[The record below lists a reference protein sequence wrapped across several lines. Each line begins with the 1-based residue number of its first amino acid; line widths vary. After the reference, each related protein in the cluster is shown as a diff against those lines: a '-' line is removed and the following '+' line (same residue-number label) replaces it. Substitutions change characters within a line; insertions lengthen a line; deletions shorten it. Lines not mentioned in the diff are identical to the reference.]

1 MADGPLSVVSF
12 TIRSVAEPSE
22 NLINL
27 CRAAVE
33 AERVATSV
41 PYTEEGWAPWLAASA
56 AFQRAVTEEA
66 GGGDRYALEQ
76 AAKKAVLHP
85 DPDGS

>member
-1 MADGPLSVVSF
+1 MVN
-12 TIRSVAEPSE
+12 PSE

-33 AERVATSV
+33 AERKATSE
-41 PYTEEGWAPWLAASA
+41 PYTQEGWAAWMKAAET
-56 AFQRAVTEEA
+56 FQAAVTAEA
-66 GGGDRYALEQ
+66 GQEPKQSRLELEQ

-85 DPDGS
+85 ETGGE

>member
-1 MADGPLSVVSF
+1 MAN
-12 TIRSVAEPSE
+12 PSE

-33 AERVATSV
+33 AERVATAE
-41 PYTEEGWAPWLAASA
+41 PYTQEGWAAWMEAAET
-56 AFQRAVTEEA
+56 FQAAVTAEA
-66 GGGDRYALEQ
+66 AQEPKQSRLELEQ

-85 DPDGS
+85 EESSDG